1 MNTRLDTTRGLSRW
15 RQRLSTM
22 RRARVW
28 MAAADGFS
36 AAALTQAFDDWA
48 AAHEG
53 AAVEVCLPSR
63 ALLMW
68 ADPDVSE
75 APALR
80 ERAIERWAHYLDLP
94 AADFD
99 HDWLL
104 QTSLDLGV
112 APVALAC
119 AVPRA
124 LLEGLQDVAQRRG
137 LVLRAVSPWWAR
149 PLLQAQRSLPAVG
162 DATGDATGDAAV
174 LRGWVGREG
183 AWLTQAVWAVD
194 ARTWVLRSL
203 SCVTA
208 GEGEGVRADDS
219 VDAPEAT
226 RPDSAVRQAP
236 ARSQVDWDE
245 ALNFAGPRVP
255 VSFWSWALLA
265 LSAIALVHALVL
277 HQQMAE
283 SEQLTQD
290 EGVRLRAH
298 ARPPRADGAAS
309 GVVPVEAAQGGLAG
323 AELSDGP
330 EPLRPEAW
338 RAAAQLA
345 AHLAHPWAEALDQV
359 DASAHRRGVALT
371 RFQLDL
377 ATWGTQPGQALP
389 WRLQA
394 AVPDDA
400 TALDWVQDLGPRAML
415 QRRDALPQAVQSD
428 RHLLAWRIDVGIDGD
443 PSGGQP

>member
-1 MNTRLDTTRGLSRW
+1 MNTHHDTSSGLPRW
-15 RQRLSTM
+15 RQRLSTLF
-22 RRARVW
+22 RARVW
-28 MAAADGFS
+28 MASTDGAS
-36 AAALTQAFDDWA
+36 PAALTQAFDDWA

-63 ALLMW
+63 VLLMW

-75 APALR
+75 AQALR
-80 ERAIERWAHYLDLP
+80 ERAIDRWAHYLDLP

-99 HDWLL
+99 RDWLL
-104 QTSLDLGV
+104 QTTLDLGA

-119 AVPRA
+119 AVPRT
-124 LLEGLQDVAQRRG
+124 LVEGLAEVAQRRG
-137 LVLRAVSPWWAR
+137 LVLRAVRPWWAR
-149 PLLQAQRSLPAVG
+149 PLLHAQRNLPAV
-162 DATGDATGDAAV
+162 GDAAV

-183 AWLTQAVWAVD
+183 AWLTHAMWSVD
-194 ARTWVLRSL
+194 GGRWVLRSL

-208 GEGEGVRADDS
+208 WESEGVQADDCAE
-219 VDAPEAT
+219 APE
-226 RPDSAVRQAP
+226 PDRTGSEGRRAP
-236 ARSQVDWDE
+236 ARGRTDWDE

-265 LSAIALVHALVL
+265 LSAIALVHALEL
-277 HQQMAE
+277 HQQMTV

-290 EGVRLRAH
+290 EGVRLQAH
-298 ARPPRADGAAS
+298 ARPQHADQAA
-309 GVVPVEAAQGGLAG
+309 VADLP
-323 AELSDGP
+323 DGP

-377 ATWGTQPGQALP
+377 STWGAQPGQALP

-415 QRRDALPQAVQSD
+415 QRRDALPQAVQSE

-443 PSGGQP
+443 PTGGQP